1 MNAVE
6 SGAAAVSRLLQLIA
20 PEPERLDE
28 DAVLEAVQEAYNH
41 DLPLMWAVYHL
52 GKHEAVFAAEWADVF
67 TLVEQLRA
75 VAANWQADL
84 LFGVQEAEDEAL
96 IFDCEP
102 QHKSCAVMVSRYG
115 VGRAT
120 IRSCVWALSVARR
133 TRICCRH
140 VRRRWPRGCGM
151 WPRKIGRMMV
161 LWIRRE
167 VADGQKKPPQC
178 TGLKFQCP
186 VHQFDDQ
193 RAHAK

>member
-1 MNAVE
+1 MCTSGYDARFAKIGDFMMNAVE

-20 PEPERLDE
+20 SEPERLDE
-28 DAVLEAVQEAYNH
+28 DAVLEAVQEAYDH

-102 QHKSCAVMVSRYG
+102 QTLLRAAAQELRGYGLALWRWQGDNPELCLGFICREEDTDLLQACA
-115 VGRAT
+115 A
-120 IRSCVWALSVARR
+120 ALAARLRDVAEED
-133 TRICCRH
+133 
-140 VRRRWPRGCGM
+140 WSD
-151 WPRKIGRMMV
+151 
-161 LWIRRE
+161 
-167 VADGQKKPPQC
+167 DG
-178 TGLKFQCP
+178 F
-186 VHQFDDQ
+186 VDS
-193 RAHAK
+193 

>member
-1 MNAVE
+1 MCTSGYDERLAKIGDFMMNAVE

-20 PEPERLDE
+20 PEPEWLEDE
-28 DAVLEAVQEAYNH
+28 AVLEAVQEAYDH

-102 QHKSCAVMVSRYG
+102 QTLLRAAAQELRGYG
-115 VGRAT
+115 LTLWRWQGGNPDL
-120 IRSCVWALSVARR
+120 CLGF
-133 TRICCRH
+133 ICREEDADLL
-140 VRRRWPRGCGM
+140 RGCAAALEA
-151 WPRKIGRMMV
+151 R
-161 LWIRRE
+161 LLE
-167 VADGQKKPPQC
+167 VAEEDEA
-178 TGLKFQCP
+178 
-186 VHQFDDQ
+186 DDE
-193 RAHAK
+193 